1 MLKYITKRIVI
12 FIPTLLIIS
21 LCTFMLSVNVPGDP
35 VEQLMTKGG
44 NNDMGQ
50 STSKLA
56 SEKAFVEK
64 RQQLGLHLP
73 IFYFSLS
80 NAATPDSLYVFPK
93 KLHKENLERLI
104 AEYGDWKQISAYY
117 YSIKKFDYTLADLPK
132 DSANANG
139 IILVRDELF
148 RIYINHKDVAI
159 RASFKKIKNTLQ
171 TTSAMRPLIPA
182 FAEVEN
188 SYALMQKEATP
199 YKNYIPAVH
208 WYGINNQYH
217 KWITKFMMGD
227 FGISYQDMRPVKN
240 VLKDAL
246 RWTILLSVLSIILS
260 YLIAIPLGIV
270 SAQHKDSRRDKVIS
284 TFLFMLYSMPSFWVA
299 TMLIMFLGGGDY
311 LDWFPGYGVGEW
323 DVDASLIANLGN
335 RAYHLILPL
344 ICMTYGSLAF
354 LSRQMR
360 GAVIGSL
367 SQDYIRTARAKG
379 LDEKQVVWKHA
390 LKNSLLPII
399 TLFAN
404 IFPLAISGSIALELI
419 FNINGMGKV
428 AVEAIFARNYPM
440 VYTIVM
446 FSAILTLL
454 GNLVADILYAVVD
467 PRISYSKS

>member
-1 MLKYITKRIVI
+1 
-12 FIPTLLIIS
+12 
-21 LCTFMLSVNVPGDP
+21 MLSVNVPGDP

-104 AEYGDWKQISAYY
+104 ARYGNWKQISEY
-117 YSIKKFDYTLADLPK
+117 YSSVKKFDYTLADLTK
-132 DSANANG
+132 DSSNANG
-139 IILVRDELF
+139 IIMVRDELF
-148 RIYINHKDVAI
+148 RIYINNKDESLK
-159 RASFKKIKNTLQ
+159 ASFKKIENTIHSIPSMDMLMPSF
-171 TTSAMRPLIPA
+171 TAM
-182 FAEVEN
+182 EN
-188 SYALMQKEATP
+188 SYNSMVTGATP
-199 YKNYIPAVH
+199 IKNYIPALH
-208 WYGINNQYH
+208 WYGVNNQYH
-217 KWITKFMMGD
+217 KWITKFMKGD

-246 RWTILLSVLSIILS
+246 KWTILLSVLSIILS
-260 YLIAIPLGIV
+260 YIIAIPLGII
-270 SAQHKDSRRDKVIS
+270 SAQHKESRRDKIIS

-311 LDWFPGYGVGEW
+311 FDWFPGYGVGEW
-323 DVDASLIANLGN
+323 DTSASLLSNIGN
-335 RAYHLILPL
+335 RAYHLVLPL
-344 ICMTYGSLAF
+344 VCMTYGSLAF

-360 GAVIGSL
+360 GAVISSL
-367 SQDYIRTARAKG
+367 TQDYIRTARAKG
-379 LDEKQVVWKHA
+379 LEEKIVVWKHA